1 MKSEVE
7 LKFIPPKLL
16 SLFLLKNYENLIFIE
31 KSIAT
36 NPKNH
41 WVDNF
46 CLGVYLFMFILYLDC
61 CCNEHTVKQRAFL
74 CMKLPLEPA
83 FFSVFL
89 LFLES

>member
-1 MKSEVE
+1 MKMKSEVE

-41 WVDNF
+41 
-46 CLGVYLFMFILYLDC
+46 
-61 CCNEHTVKQRAFL
+61 
-74 CMKLPLEPA
+74 
-83 FFSVFL
+83 
-89 LFLES
+89 